1 MHNIDISV
9 LKKVVI
15 LLEYKLR
22 EGDPDLGQVYQ
33 DHIKNFFLKIKTFF
47 IECDRSDDKP
57 N

>member
-1 MHNIDISV
+1 MLNIDISV

-22 EGDPDLGQVYQ
+22 ERDPDLGQVYQ
-33 DHIKNFFLKIKTFF
+33 DHIKKIFLKIKTFF
-47 IECDRSDDKP
+47 IECDRSEDKQ

>member
-1 MHNIDISV
+1 MLNIDISV

-22 EGDPDLGQVYQ
+22 ERDPDLGQVYQ

-47 IECDRSDDKP
+47 RECDRSDDKP